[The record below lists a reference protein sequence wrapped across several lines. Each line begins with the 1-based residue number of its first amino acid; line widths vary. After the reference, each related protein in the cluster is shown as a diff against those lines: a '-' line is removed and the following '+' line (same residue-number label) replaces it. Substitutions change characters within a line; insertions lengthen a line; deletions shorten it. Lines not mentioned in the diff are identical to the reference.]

1 MPGRSVALHGRVDAT
16 GVDEPDLP
24 AHAPL
29 EVLIGVAVSEILWL
43 WGEAFLRW
51 LHVVAGIAW
60 IGSSFYFIHLDYSL
74 QKREGLP
81 PEAYGEAWQ
90 VHGGGFYN
98 MVKYLVAPARLPSEL
113 TWFKWEAYAT
123 WISGFALVV
132 AIYYFHA
139 ALYLIDPA
147 VLDVSPATG
156 IAISIAGLLFGWIV
170 YDALCHSRLG
180 RNEVALAAA
189 GFALL
194 TALAWLSTRLFSARG
209 AFMQMGMLIGTIMAA
224 NVLMVI
230 IPGQRKVV
238 ADLIAGRAPDPAH
251 GQRGKQRS
259 THNNYLTLPVIFIM
273 LSGHYPLAYATRW
286 SWVIF
291 ALLLVMGGVIRH
303 FFNLRHQGR
312 PSPWW
317 TWGAALVCGLVIVWL
332 STFGP
337 ATSAP
342 APKRAEAVP
351 RPTFQQVE
359 NIVLSR
365 CSMCHAADP
374 VWLGIARPPRG
385 LMLDTAERI
394 KAHVRDIAVTAA
406 WSSAMPPSN
415 ATGMTPEERQ
425 IVAAWATSG
434 TR

>member
-1 MPGRSVALHGRVDAT
+1 
-16 GVDEPDLP
+16 
-24 AHAPL
+24 
-29 EVLIGVAVSEILWL
+29 VSEILWL

-60 IGSSFYFIHLDYSL
+60 IGSSFFFIHLDYSL

-98 MVKYLVAPARLPSEL
+98 MVKYLVAPVRLPSEL

-139 ALYLIDPA
+139 ALYLIDSA

-156 IAISIAGLLFGWIV
+156 IATSVTGLLLGWIV
-170 YDALCHSRLG
+170 YDAICRSPLG
-180 RNEVALAAA
+180 RNEAALAAA

-209 AFMQMGMLIGTIMAA
+209 AFMQMGVLIGTIMAA

-238 ADLIAGRAPDPAH
+238 ADLISGRAPDPAY

-259 THNNYLTLPVIFIM
+259 THNNYLTLPVVFIM

-342 APKRAEAVP
+342 APKRAEVVP
-351 RPTFQQVE
+351 RPSFQQVE
-359 NIVLSR
+359 NIVVSR
-365 CSMCHAADP
+365 CSMCHAAHP
-374 VWLGIARPPRG
+374 VWLGITRPPRG

-415 ATGMTPEERQ
+415 VTGMTPEERQ
-425 IVAAWATSG
+425 IVAAWATFG

>member
-1 MPGRSVALHGRVDAT
+1 MQD
-16 GVDEPDLP
+16 
-24 AHAPL
+24 
-29 EVLIGVAVSEILWL
+29 ILWV
-43 WGEAFLRW
+43 WAEAFLRW

-74 QKREGLP
+74 KKREGLP

-98 MVKYLVAPARLPSEL
+98 MVKYVVAPARLPAEL

-139 ALYLIDPA
+139 GLYLIDPA

-156 IAISIAGLLFGWIV
+156 IALSVAGLVLGWIV
-170 YDALCHSRLG
+170 YDGLCRSPLG
-180 RNEVALAAA
+180 RNEAMLAAI
-189 GFALL
+189 GFVFL
-194 TALAWLSTRLFSARG
+194 TALAWLSTRLFSPRG
-209 AFMQMGMLIGTIMAA
+209 AFMQMGALIGTIMAA

-238 ADLIAGRAPDPAH
+238 ADLIVGRTPDPVH
-251 GQRGKQRS
+251 GRRGKQRS
-259 THNNYLTLPVIFIM
+259 THNNYLTLPVVFVM

-291 ALLLVMGGVIRH
+291 ALLLVTGGVIRH

-317 TWGAALVCGLVIVWL
+317 TWGVAVACALAIVWL
-332 STFGP
+332 STLGP
-337 ATSAP
+337 ADSARP
-342 APKRAEAVP
+342 RGKRAEATGTRHGHLKPGRGDRREPLQHVP
-351 RPTFQQVE
+351 CGRAGVAWHPPAAAGRGAGHASAHQGPCARDRNNRSMEQRDAAIE
-359 NIVLSR
+359 RDGHDAEERDVL
-365 CSMCHAADP
+365 
-374 VWLGIARPPRG
+374 
-385 LMLDTAERI
+385 
-394 KAHVRDIAVTAA
+394 AA
-406 WSSAMPPSN
+406 WL
-415 ATGMTPEERQ
+415 
-425 IVAAWATSG
+425 TSG
-434 TR
+434 RSGPR